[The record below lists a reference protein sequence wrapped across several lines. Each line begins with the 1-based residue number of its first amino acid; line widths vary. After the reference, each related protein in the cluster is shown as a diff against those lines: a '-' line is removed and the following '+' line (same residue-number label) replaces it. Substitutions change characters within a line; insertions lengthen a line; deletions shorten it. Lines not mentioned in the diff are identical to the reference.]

1 MEIDKNEFTK
11 LLPSAPNIIDIREHY
26 LYTRSHLPNSLNIP
40 TRILRDLPEKYLD
53 RNKTYY
59 LICET
64 GFHSQ
69 RLALRLREKGYDVYS
84 IKGGYEGFCSIVKVN
99 ATLKG

>member
-1 MEIDKNEFTK
+1 MEIEKNEFKK
-11 LLPSAPNIIDIREHY
+11 LLSFDPNIIDIREHY
-26 LYTRSHLPNSLNIP
+26 LYTRSHLNNALNIP
-40 TRILRDLPEKYLD
+40 IRILRDIPEKYLD

-84 IKGGYEGFCSIVKVN
+84 IKGGYEGF
-99 ATLKG
+99 